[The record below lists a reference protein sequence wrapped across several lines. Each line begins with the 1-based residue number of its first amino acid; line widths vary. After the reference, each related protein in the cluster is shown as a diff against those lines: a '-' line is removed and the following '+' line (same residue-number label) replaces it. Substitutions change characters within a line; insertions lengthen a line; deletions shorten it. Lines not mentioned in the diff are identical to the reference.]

1 MTSLTSYAPADGS
14 VVWEGEHT
22 PSADIDTAVERSRA
36 VALRWARTPFED
48 RAEVVRRFAET
59 VQARSE
65 ELAALIATEVGKAL
79 WDARTEVAAVVGKAT
94 LSERAAVERTGL
106 TTSQTQSGE
115 MIVRHRPVGV
125 MAVLGPF
132 NFPAHLPNGHITP
145 ALLAGNTVVFK
156 PSEQAPAVGAWMVER
171 WRESGIPD
179 DVIQIIHGAADT
191 ARRLVDHPD
200 VDGVLFTGGVPAGR
214 AIHAALAGRPEVLL
228 ALELGGNNP
237 VIAWDLESEPV
248 RQVAARIAARSAF
261 ITAGQ
266 RCTCARRLIVP
277 TGADGDAVIDHLM
290 TIAAGLRIGHPLADP
305 QPFHGPVISPA
316 AADAVIDAA
325 ARLVEAG
332 AAPLVSPRIDSD
344 LGPAFVRP
352 GLLDV
357 TPVGRLADEE
367 VFGPLLQV
375 QRADDIDHAVELA
388 NATQFGLAA
397 ALLSPST
404 ERWESVGPRLEA
416 GIVNWNL
423 PTVGASGAAPFG
435 GIGLSGNH
443 RPAGYHA
450 ADYCADAVASLTAG
464 SLTDSS
470 TLHGIDDG
478 D

>member
-22 PSADIDTAVERSRA
+22 PPADIDTAVERSRA

>member
-1 MTSLTSYAPADGS
+1 MTSLSSYSPADGS

-22 PSADIDTAVERSRA
+22 PPAEIDAAVERSRA
-36 VALRWARTPFED
+36 VALRWARTPFEN
-48 RAEVVRRFAET
+48 RADVIGRFAES
-59 VQARSE
+59 VNGRKE
-65 ELAALIATEVGKAL
+65 ELATLIATEVGKAL

-94 LSERAAVERTGL
+94 LSERAAAERTGVS
-106 TTSQTQSGE
+106 TSQTQSGA
-115 MIVRHRPVGV
+115 MTVRHRPVGV

-132 NFPAHLPNGHITP
+132 NFPAHLPNGHIMP

-156 PSEQAPAVGAWMVER
+156 PSEQAPAVGAWMLER

-179 DVIQIIHGAADT
+179 NVVQIVHGAADT
-191 ARRLVDHPD
+191 ARCLVDHPD

-237 VIAWDLESEPV
+237 VIAWDLEAEPV
-248 RQVAARIAARSAF
+248 REAAARIAARSAF
-261 ITAGQ
+261 VTAGQ

-277 TGADGDAVIDHLM
+277 AGADGDAVIDHLM
-290 TIAAGLRIGHPLADP
+290 TVTAGLRIDHPLADP

-332 AAPLVSPRIDSD
+332 ATPLVNPRIDSD

-367 VFGPLLQV
+367 VFGPLLLV

-388 NATQFGLAA
+388 NNTQFGLAA

-404 ERWESVGPRLEA
+404 ERWEFVGPRLDA

-450 ADYCADAVASLTAG
+450 ADYCADAVASLTTA

-470 TLHGIDDG
+470 ILQGVDDG
-478 D
+478 V